1 MHRFRALPK
10 LRCRGSAHPVAMIFG
25 VSLIVAGVLV
35 GMLSL
40 LTGSASTSGV
50 PGKKP
55 LIVMVGASLKPAFD
69 AVAKAYREQ
78 YGIEIQAQYDA
89 SDNLLNAIKIAR
101 TGDLFLPAEEL
112 YLQRAREQ
120 GLAREIIPVAHTR
133 PVIAVRRGNPK
144 KITGLR
150 DLLRPDV
157 RVGVASPAAAIG
169 RLSQEAFVKSGNGDA
184 FAARRSNSDSKFSDL
199 GKEPE
204 VANSIKLDAVDA
216 GIIWDASVTRYPELE
231 GVSDPVFDA
240 LDQQVSIGV
249 LECSTDATRALHF
262 ARFLSARDRG
272 LPQFKTAG
280 YRVVDGDEWAENPQL
295 TVFLGAMLRPAM
307 TETLKDFAAREGL
320 PPINT
325 TYNGCGIL
333 VGQMKTGARPDMY
346 FACDTSFMSQVQDLF
361 QKADV
366 ISANEM
372 VIVVKKGNPLSIKE
386 LKDLTQPGLKLGVG
400 EERQCALGWL
410 TKDVLDRSALCEKVE
425 KNIAVRSTT
434 GDMLIAQMPA
444 LDAAIVY
451 RSNAM
456 LIKDRYDVVPVDL
469 PQHFAQQPVAVAK
482 ESKYRQLTERLLEA
496 IRSSESQARF
506 RENGFQWIPK
516 PK

>member
-1 MHRFRALPK
+1 MLRARVIPI
-10 LRCRGSAHPVAMIFG
+10 LRCRGIANPIAIVFG
-25 VSLIVAGVLV
+25 MSLILAGVLV
-35 GMLSL
+35 GMISILS
-40 LTGSASTSGV
+40 GSTTAA

-69 AVAKAYREQ
+69 AVATAYREQ

-89 SDNLLNAIKIAR
+89 SDNLLNSIKIAK

-112 YLQRAREQ
+112 YLLKARDQ

-133 PVIAVRRGNPK
+133 PVIAVKRGNPT

-157 RVGVASPAAAIG
+157 RVGVASSAAAIG
-169 RLSQEAFVKSGNGDA
+169 RLSQEAFVRSGNGDA
-184 FAARRSNSDSKFSDL
+184 FAARSSSDAKFSDV

-231 GVSDPVFDA
+231 GISDPVFDA

-249 LECSTDATRALHF
+249 LDCSTDATRALHF
-262 ARFLSARDRG
+262 ARFLSSRDKG
-272 LPQFKTAG
+272 LPQFKNSG
-280 YRVVDGDEWAENPQL
+280 YRVVDGDEWAESPQL

-307 TETLKDFAAREGL
+307 AETLKDFAAREGL

-361 QKADV
+361 QKSDV
-366 ISANEM
+366 ISSNEM
-372 VIVVKKGNPLSIKE
+372 VIVVKKGNPKGINE

-410 TKDVLDRSALCEKVE
+410 TKDVLARNALCEKVE

-444 LDAAIVY
+444 LDASIVY

-456 LIKDRYDVVPVDL
+456 FIKDRYDIVRVDL
-469 PQHFAQQPVAVAK
+469 PQRFAQQPVAVGK
-482 ESKYRQLTERLLEA
+482 ESKYRQLTERLLDA
-496 IRSSESQARF
+496 IRSSQSQVRF
-506 RENGFQWIPK
+506 RDNGFQWIPK